1 MFVFDFVFVL
11 VLVFFFV
18 GSRHG
23 PYQCVF
29 VCICGFLFLST
40 WTEDVARVSGFQ
52 RWQIR
57 RVVAGNRRKLRGSVE
72 FNQSESLFED
82 SAWEV
87 HNGREL
93 ILIPRFSD

>member
-1 MFVFDFVFVL
+1 MSLSLWFPALANTDSGL
-11 VLVFFFV
+11 
-18 GSRHG
+18 
-23 PYQCVF
+23 CVF
-29 VCICGFLFLST
+29 VCICGFLFLGT
-40 WTEDVARVSGFQ
+40 WTVDVARVSGFQ

-57 RVVAGNRRKLRGSVE
+57 RVVAGNRRKLRGSVG

>member
-1 MFVFDFVFVL
+1 MSLVWSPVSSVGKYRWGPCIFLRVFVW
-11 VLVFFFV
+11 
-18 GSRHG
+18 
-23 PYQCVF
+23 
-29 VCICGFLFLST
+29 ICGFLFLGT
-40 WTEDVARVSGFQ
+40 WTVDVAHVSGFQ
-52 RWQIR
+52 RWQIH
-57 RVVAGNRRKLRGSVE
+57 RVVAGNRRKLRGSVG